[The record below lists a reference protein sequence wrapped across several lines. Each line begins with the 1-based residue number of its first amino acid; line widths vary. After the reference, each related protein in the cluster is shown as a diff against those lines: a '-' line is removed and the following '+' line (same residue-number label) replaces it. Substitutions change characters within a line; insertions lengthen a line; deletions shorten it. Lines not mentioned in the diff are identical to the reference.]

1 MPSSSDRHVEQS
13 DPAAAHPP
21 PSTSL
26 GDLARLGSRIVWAAV
41 THARS
46 FSLRQELWNWLR
58 KTARRRQSENLVLD
72 LLVTKILFVGGR
84 DLSEHILADPPHEQC
99 YVEGDMKRQS
109 MSVLAPQALTIS
121 HGEKWQRLRRFNTQ
135 VLDVV
140 EDPVYRETFLRHV
153 RRAFSTPVRSV
164 EDVRTAMGRANRA
177 IVFGDG
183 IAPDHISKDIQAL
196 FSYVQNPLKRILLG
210 WWAARRRAR
219 LYENLRQLWQQTSD
233 SEEPSLIAA
242 AHRHADGLTKEET
255 IQQIPHWMFTFTG
268 SGTDFLVRA
277 LALVAT
283 RPEVRTR
290 ARNEIAA
297 AGPLDKAEVVEQLPF
312 LEACLREAAH
322 LFPPVTQTFHCAPHG
337 DTFNGL
343 RVPSDMEVMH
353 VFPLPEPGTDSEPGD
368 RAFRPERWLDDD
380 SPSPAFSPFLGG
392 ARSCP
397 GESLILVVCK
407 LALALLLGQ
416 QRLEVSSATLATDP
430 LPLAFPEED
439 VRIISPS

>member
-1 MPSSSDRHVEQS
+1 MPPSSDQHVEQP

-26 GDLARLGSRIVWAAV
+26 GDLARLGSRLVRAALA
-41 THARS
+41 HPRS
-46 FSLRQELWNWLR
+46 FSFRQELWHWMR
-58 KTARRRQSENLVLD
+58 TTARRRQSENLILNFG
-72 LLVTKILFVGGR
+72 VTKVLLVGGR
-84 DLSEHILADPPHEQC
+84 DLSQHILADPPHEQC
-99 YVEGDMKRQS
+99 YVEGDTKRRS
-109 MSVLAPQALTIS
+109 MSVLAPDALTIS
-121 HGEKWQRLRRFNTQ
+121 HGEKWERLRSFNTH

-153 RRAFSTPVRSV
+153 KRAFSTPVQSV
-164 EDVRTAMGRANRA
+164 EDVRAAMGRANRA

-183 IAPDHISKDIQAL
+183 IAPDRISEDIKVL

-219 LYENLRQLWQQTSD
+219 LYEDLRQLWQQTSD

-242 AHRHADGLTKEET
+242 AHRHAGRLTEDEA

-277 LALVAT
+277 LALVAS
-283 RPEVRTR
+283 RPKVLAR
-290 ARNEIAA
+290 AREEIAA
-297 AGPLDKAEVVEQLPF
+297 AGSLDGSEVVEQLPY
-312 LEACLREAAH
+312 LEACLREAAR

-343 RVPSDMEVMH
+343 RVPSGMEVVH
-353 VFPLPEPGTDSEPGD
+353 VFPLLEPGTDSEPGD
-368 RAFRPERWLDDD
+368 RTFRPERWLDDA

-397 GESLILVVCK
+397 GEDLILFVCK
-407 LALALLLGQ
+407 LAMALLLGKQ
-416 QRLEVSSATLATDP
+416 EIKVSSTTLATDP
-430 LPLAFPEED
+430 LPLAFPEDD
-439 VRIISPS
+439 VSILSPS

>member
-21 PSTSL
+21 PRTSL
-26 GDLARLGSRIVWAAV
+26 GDLARLVGRLARAAV
-41 THARS
+41 THPQS
-46 FSLRQELWNWLR
+46 FSLRQELWTWIR

-72 LLVTKILFVGGR
+72 LLVTKILLVGGR
-84 DLSEHILADPPHEQC
+84 ELSKHILADPPHEAC
-99 YVEGDMKRQS
+99 YVEGDLKRRS
-109 MSVLAPQALTIS
+109 MSALAPQALTIS
-121 HGEKWQRLRRFNTQ
+121 HGEKWQRLRHFNTQ

-140 EDPVYRETFLRHV
+140 EDPVYRAAFLRHV
-153 RRAFSTPVRSV
+153 RRAFAAPVRSV

-183 IAPDHISKDIQAL
+183 IAPDHISEDVRTL
-196 FSYVQNPLKRILLG
+196 FSYVQNPVKRILLG
-210 WWAARRRAR
+210 WRAAQRRER
-219 LYENLRQLWQQTSD
+219 LYEDLGQLWQQTTESD
-233 SEEPSLIAA
+233 EPSLIAA
-242 AHRHADGLTKEET
+242 AHRYADGLTTEET

-277 LALVAT
+277 LALVAS

-290 ARNEIAA
+290 ARDEIAA
-297 AGPLDKAEVVEQLPF
+297 AGPLDDPEATEHLPF

-322 LFPPVTQTFHCAPHG
+322 LFPPVPQTFHCAPHG

-343 RVPSDMEVMH
+343 RVPPEMEVMH
-353 VFPLPEPGTDSEPGD
+353 VFPLPEPGTDSKPEY
-368 RAFRPERWLDDD
+368 RVFRPERWLGD
-380 SPSPAFSPFLGG
+380 SAPSPAFSPFLGG

-416 QRLEVSSATLATDP
+416 QKREVSSPTLATDP
-430 LPLAFPEED
+430 LPLTFPEDE
-439 VRIISPS
+439 VRITSPS